1 MSVNAKR
8 YRPPFLTQ
16 RGIDSTLNDCRVVA
30 TLHGVAAAS
39 SGEAV
44 TRPDG
49 KEMSQPTL
57 RRLARKMLKAIDKLN
72 APGGLNTADARA
84 IIASVW
90 PQYPAPTVVDI
101 GFDDMVKEL
110 RDGTASFSVSGN
122 PAKIKGASPVK
133 RTAVPHEFY
142 VDRVRGERALV
153 YDGMRQ
159 SGKEARGE
167 WVPLSDLRQFAFKSD
182 GAVVGT
188 VRFPRGGWTRA
199 ALAVKTLR
207 GEVQRMSQTIKNKNA
222 TIKTVRA
229 SLADAIDEIAV
240 LQADI
245 DGGAGQ
251 AARDELLDGLRAWI
265 EEQTL

>member
-1 MSVNAKR
+1 MPVDPKR

-44 TRPDG
+44 TTPDG
-49 KEMSQPTL
+49 REMSQPTL
-57 RRLARKMLKAIDKLN
+57 RRLARKMLKAIDSLN
-72 APGGLNTADARA
+72 QPGGLNSDDAKA
-84 IIASVW
+84 MIDEVW
-90 PQYPAPTVVDI
+90 PQYPAPAVVDI
-101 GFDDMVKEL
+101 TFADMVKDL
-110 RDGTASFSVSGN
+110 RDGTASYSVSGN
-122 PAKIKGASPVK
+122 PANIKGTSPVK

-142 VDRVRGERALV
+142 IDRVRGERALV

-159 SGKEARGE
+159 SGKEGRGE
-167 WVPLSDLRQFAFKSD
+167 WVPLSDVRQFAFKSD

-207 GEVQRMSQTIKNKNA
+207 ANVQRLTTTIANKDA
-222 TIKTVRA
+222 TLKTVRA
-229 SLADAIDEIAV
+229 SLRDAEEEIAV

-251 AARDELLDGLRAWI
+251 AARDELLDSLREWI
-265 EEQTL
+265 NEQTL